1 MYSDKDI
8 GVPVRARRVQ
18 EFSDP
23 DRNPDSDPN
32 RLINLLVGL
41 DSSRTCNTVNEIF
54 QSESDGRSESRY
66 FFVILRF
73 SEYHTLQIFQ
83 INWRGR

>member
-8 GVPVRARRVQ
+8 GVPVRARRAQ
-18 EFSDP
+18 EF
-23 DRNPDSDPN
+23 SDPN

-54 QSESDGRSESRY
+54 QSESDDRSESRY
-66 FFVILRF
+66 FLFFLCSVSSTLYRFFKSTGADDELILLR
-73 SEYHTLQIFQ
+73 S
-83 INWRGR
+83 